1 MALAE
6 TFSEIV
12 DSLPE
17 DWTDLELDLRIEDR
31 ERYVDAAVLVA
42 QCNARPYDEGEWHWH
57 LQVMHA
63 FGHAASAQT
72 VHGALGQLDE
82 CGIAGELR
90 LREVREGRSEIV
102 QMWGRPESVREELRQ
117 RRSI

>member
-6 TFSEIV
+6 TFTEIV

-17 DWTDLELDLRIEDR
+17 DWTDLELDLRITDR
-31 ERYVDAAVLVA
+31 ERYVDAAVLLA
-42 QCNARPYDEGEWHWH
+42 QCNAQPYDEGEWHWH
-57 LQVMHA
+57 LQVA
-63 FGHAASAQT
+63 QGFGHAASART
-72 VHGALGQLDE
+72 VQGVLAQLDE
-82 CGIAGELR
+82 CSVAGELR
-90 LREVREGRSEIV
+90 LGQVREGRSEVV